1 MYQDTKCPGVI
12 SGLKDTY
19 AKHGLS
25 ALFRGN
31 SISVFLNCLEQ
42 GLRFTIIEYSKRS
55 IEVQGNTIHPHE
67 FLFIG
72 IVTGISSSFVLFPFE
87 VLRIRFIT
95 DNLMEKVFQSAKSIY
110 SESGIRGFYSGLT
123 PYLLSVLPA
132 GSFNVVSYNLLR
144 KFFIKESEG

>member
-1 MYQDTKCPGVI
+1 M
-12 SGLKDTY
+12 
-19 AKHGLS
+19 
-25 ALFRGN
+25 
-31 SISVFLNCLEQ
+31 
-42 GLRFTIIEYSKRS
+42 
-55 IEVQGNTIHPHE
+55 
-67 FLFIG
+67 
-72 IVTGISSSFVLFPFE
+72 TGISSSFVLFPFE

-132 GSFNVVSYNLLR
+132 GSFNVMSYNLLR